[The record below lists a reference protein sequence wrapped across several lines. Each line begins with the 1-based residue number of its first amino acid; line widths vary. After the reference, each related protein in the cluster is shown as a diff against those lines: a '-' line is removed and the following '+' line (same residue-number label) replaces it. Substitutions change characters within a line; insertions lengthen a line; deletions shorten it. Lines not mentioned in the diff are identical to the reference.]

1 METQILKAS
10 DKSIALAAELLK
22 NGEVVAVPTETVYGL
37 AGDCRKS
44 DVVKKIFIA
53 KGRPQDNP
61 LIVHISNMN
70 MLNGIVSSVP
80 DDAKILAENFWPGPL
95 TIIMPK
101 GNVVCNETCAG
112 LDSVGVR
119 MPKNE
124 VARKIIEISG
134 VPFAAPSANL
144 SGKPSPTNAQD
155 VFVDM
160 NGRIP
165 LIIDDGKSNAGVE
178 STVVSVLEDTPII
191 LRPGVVT
198 KEMME
203 SVLHKEVKIANE
215 VLEGVK
221 DDSKVRSP
229 GMKYKHYAPN
239 ADITIVKGDIKKF
252 IEYVENHKNK
262 DTFVLCFDGEE
273 DLFSVN
279 AITYGN
285 QNKPESQAQNLFS
298 CLRELD
304 VLGAKTVFARCPE
317 TTGVS
322 LAVYNRLIRMSQEA
336 YFPLQPHLRL
346 QE

>member
-1 METQILKAS
+1 METQILKANE
-10 DKSIALAAELLK
+10 KSIELAAKLLCD
-22 NGEVVAVPTETVYGL
+22 GEVVAVPTETVYGL

-44 DVVKKIFIA
+44 EVVKKIFVA

-61 LIVHISNMN
+61 LIVHIANMN
-70 MLNGIVSSVP
+70 MLDGIVSNIP
-80 DDAKILAENFWPGPL
+80 NDAKILAKNFWPGPL

-101 GNVVCNETCAG
+101 GNIVCNETCAG

-119 MPKNE
+119 MPKND

-134 VPFAAPSANL
+134 IPFAAPSANL

-155 VFVDM
+155 VFEDM

-165 LIIDDGKSNAGVE
+165 LIIDDGTSNAGVE

-198 KEMME
+198 KEMIE
-203 SVLHKEVKIANE
+203 EVLHKEVKIAKE

-221 DDSKVRSP
+221 DESKVRSP

-239 ADITIVKGDIKKF
+239 ADITIIKGNIDKF
-252 IEYVENHKNK
+252 TSYVETHKNNN
-262 DTFVLCFDGEE
+262 TVVLCFDGEE
-273 DLFSVN
+273 NLFSVK
-279 AITYGN
+279 AISYG
-285 QNKPESQAQNLFS
+285 KETEPKSQAKNLFS
-298 CLRELD
+298 SLRKLD
-304 VLGAKTVFARCPE
+304 TIHAKTVFARCPK

-322 LAVYNRLIRMSQEA
+322 LAVYNRLIRSAGFKIIE
-336 YFPLQPHLRL
+336 L
-346 QE
+346 